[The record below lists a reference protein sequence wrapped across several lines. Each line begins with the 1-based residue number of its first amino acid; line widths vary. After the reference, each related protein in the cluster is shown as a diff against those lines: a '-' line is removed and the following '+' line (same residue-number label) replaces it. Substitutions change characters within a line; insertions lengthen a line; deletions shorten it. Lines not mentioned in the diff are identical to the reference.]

1 MRHYAVA
8 QMTASERK
16 PHKLLRRTI
25 GIAIVVAFVVA
36 TFAFI
41 LPQIANYRDVWR
53 VLAHLTWREA
63 VLLAVAVFFNL
74 ATYAPT
80 WMIALPNLGFRQ
92 AFVVTQASTASTY
105 VAPGGPTVG
114 IAVSLT
120 MLKGWG
126 FKPQSIARATALT
139 GVWNQLALFGFP
151 AVALA
156 LLTLEGGAN
165 PLLQTVALIGLA
177 CFSVFAG
184 GFALGLSSK
193 RVARKA
199 GDLAARIATFLL
211 RLIRR
216 GPSRFNGS
224 SFVRFR
230 NETIGL
236 IARRWHLLTLWTLA
250 GQLTTFLVLL
260 ASLRVLGVG
269 DGQVDLIEVFAA
281 FSIVRLAQSL
291 PITPGGVGVVEL
303 GLIAV
308 LTGFGGSNA
317 GVVAAVL
324 LYRVLTLTPTLVIGL
339 IAGATWRHHRPS
351 APSDEPVLQG
361 DAPAR
366 EVAR

>member
-1 MRHYAVA
+1 
-8 QMTASERK
+8 MTASEHK
-16 PHKLLRRTI
+16 PHKLLRRSI
-25 GIAIVVAFVVA
+25 GIAIGLALVVA
-36 TFAFI
+36 TFAFV
-41 LPQIANYRDVWR
+41 LPQIANYRDVWEVFER
-53 VLAHLTWREA
+53 LSLPDAAFLA
-63 VLLAVAVFFNL
+63 LAVVFNL
-74 ATYAPT
+74 STFGPT
-80 WMIALPNLGFRQ
+80 WMVALPHLRYRQ
-92 AFVVTQASTASTY
+92 AFVVSQASTASTY
-105 VAPGGPTVG
+105 IAPGGPTVG
-114 IAVSLT
+114 IAVSLA

-126 FKPQSIARATALT
+126 FEPRAIARATTLT
-139 GVWNQLALFGFP
+139 GVWNQLAVLGFP

-156 LLTLEGGAN
+156 FLTLEGGAN

-177 CFSVFAG
+177 CFCVFAG
-184 GFALGLSSK
+184 GFALGLASK
-193 RVARKA
+193 RIARKA
-199 GDLAARIATFLL
+199 GDLAAHIATFMLH
-211 RLIRR
+211 LIRR

-236 IARRWHLLTLWTLA
+236 IARRWHLLTFWTLA

-260 ASLRVLGVG
+260 VSLRVLGVSG
-269 DGQVDLIEVFAA
+269 GQVDLVEAFAA

-324 LYRVLTLTPTLVIGL
+324 LYRVLTLVPTLVLGL
-339 IAGATWRHHRPS
+339 IAGATWRHHRPKAS
-351 APSDEPVLQG
+351 GEPIPHG
-361 DAPAR
+361 EASAR

>member
-1 MRHYAVA
+1 V
-8 QMTASERK
+8 TVSEHK
-16 PHKLLRRTI
+16 PHKLRRRSI
-25 GIAIVVAFVVA
+25 GVVIGLAFIVA
-36 TFAFI
+36 TFVFV
-41 LPQIANYRDVWR
+41 LPQIAAYNDVWR
-53 VLAHLTWREA
+53 VLERLSWREMVILAMA
-63 VLLAVAVFFNL
+63 VLLNVSTFGPA
-74 ATYAPT
+74 
-80 WMIALPNLGFRQ
+80 WMVALPHLGYRQ
-92 AFVVTQASTASTY
+92 AFVVNQASTASTY

-114 IAVSLT
+114 IAVSLA

-126 FKPQSIARATALT
+126 FKPQSIARAATLT

-177 CFSVFAG
+177 CFCLFAG
-184 GFALGLSSK
+184 GFALGLASK

-199 GDLAARIATFLL
+199 GDLASRVATFLL
-211 RLIRR
+211 RIVRH
-216 GPSRFNGS
+216 GPARFDGS

-236 IARRWHLLTLWTLA
+236 IARRWHLLTFWTLV

-260 ASLRVLGVG
+260 ASLRVLGVSG
-269 DGQVDLIEVFAA
+269 GQVDLIEAFAA

-324 LYRVLTLTPTLVIGL
+324 LYRFLTLAPTLVIGL

-351 APSDEPVLQG
+351 APSGEPVLQA
-361 DAPAR
+361 DVPAR
-366 EVAR
+366 KVAP

>member
-1 MRHYAVA
+1 
-8 QMTASERK
+8 MTDSE
-16 PHKLLRRTI
+16 HKSHRLLRRSI
-25 GIAIVVAFVVA
+25 GIAIAVAFVVA
-36 TFAFI
+36 TFAFV

-53 VLAHLTWREA
+53 VFERLTWREA
-63 VLLAVAVFFNL
+63 VLLVAVVFLNL

-80 WMIALPNLGFRQ
+80 WMITLPRLRFRQ

-114 IAVSLT
+114 IAVSLA

-126 FKPQSIARATALT
+126 FKPQAIARAATLT

-177 CFSVFAG
+177 CFCGFAG
-184 GFALGLSSK
+184 VFALGLTSK
-193 RVARKA
+193 EIARKA
-199 GDLAARIATFLL
+199 GDLAARIASFVL
-211 RLIRR
+211 RLVRHD
-216 GPSRFNGS
+216 PVRFDGS

-236 IARRWHLLTLWTLA
+236 IGRRWHLLTFWTLA
-250 GQLTTFLVLL
+250 GQLTTFVVLL
-260 ASLRVLGVG
+260 ASLRVLGVSG
-269 DGQVDLIEVFAA
+269 GQVDLIEAFAA

-324 LYRVLTLTPTLVIGL
+324 LYRFLTLVPTLVLGL
-339 IAGATWRHHRPS
+339 IAGATWRHHRPN
-351 APSDEPVLQG
+351 APNDEPALASE
-361 DAPAR
+361 APAR
-366 EVAR
+366 EVTR

>member
-1 MRHYAVA
+1 
-8 QMTASERK
+8 MTASEHK
-16 PHKLLRRTI
+16 PHKLLGRTI
-25 GIAIVVAFVVA
+25 GVAIGLAFIVA
-36 TFAFI
+36 TFAFV
-41 LPQIANYRDVWR
+41 LPQIANYQDVWR
-53 VLAHLTWREA
+53 VFERLSWREA
-63 VLLAVAVFFNL
+63 VLLAAAVAL
-74 ATYAPT
+74 SLSTYGPT
-80 WMIALPNLGFRQ
+80 WIVALPHLRYRQ

-114 IAVSLT
+114 IAVSLA

-126 FKPQSIARATALT
+126 FKPQEIARATTLT
-139 GVWNQLALFGFP
+139 GVWNQLAVLGFP

-156 LLTLEGGAN
+156 FLTLEGGAN

-177 CFSVFAG
+177 CFCTFAG
-184 GFALGLSSK
+184 GFALGLASK
-193 RVARKA
+193 RLARKA

-211 RLIRR
+211 RLVRR

-236 IARRWHLLTLWTLA
+236 IAKRWHLLTFWTLT

-260 ASLRVLGVG
+260 ASLRVLGVSG
-269 DGQVDLIEVFAA
+269 GQVDLIEAFSA

-324 LYRVLTLTPTLVIGL
+324 LYRFLTLVPTLLLGL
-339 IAGATWRHHRPS
+339 IAGATWRHHRPRVS
-351 APSDEPVLQG
+351 LEGP
-361 DAPAR
+361 APAS
-366 EVAR
+366 ETTARGATR